1 MLSDGALR
9 RSDSGR
15 RRLPNCRKR
24 ESSPYGS
31 RRGGRDD
38 VSGFFGF
45 IKQRRGSHT
54 PSQSRDSI
62 RPSFANSFAPKFR
75 GTRGRP
81 GARCTRGLMCNNK
94 QKTHMSKQVQRK
106 HSGLPRAMVYGLF
119 SCSPRRDHSL
129 LVTVAPKRRE
139 PLKNLTPA
147 IGASGPH
154 DFTVRLGAVRP
165 RPKRATPPRPPHP
178 LPNVQDDH
186 DTSPL
191 RGPGRERISN

>member
-62 RPSFANSFAPKFR
+62 RPSFANSFAPKTR
-75 GTRGRP
+75 GTQATLKERAQAIPRGTQAIPRGTQAIPRGTQAIPRGTQAIPRGTQAIPRGTQGRP
-81 GARCTRGLMCNNK
+81 GARCTRGLMCKANSENAHEH
-94 QKTHMSKQVQRK
+94 TGS
-106 HSGLPRAMVYGLF
+106 A
-119 SCSPRRDHSL
+119 
-129 LVTVAPKRRE
+129 E
-139 PLKNLTPA
+139 
-147 IGASGPH
+147 
-154 DFTVRLGAVRP
+154 AVRP
-165 RPKRATPPRPPHP
+165 SLRDGFTAYSVLSPARPELVCHRHSQEA
-178 LPNVQDDH
+178 
-186 DTSPL
+186 
-191 RGPGRERISN
+191 